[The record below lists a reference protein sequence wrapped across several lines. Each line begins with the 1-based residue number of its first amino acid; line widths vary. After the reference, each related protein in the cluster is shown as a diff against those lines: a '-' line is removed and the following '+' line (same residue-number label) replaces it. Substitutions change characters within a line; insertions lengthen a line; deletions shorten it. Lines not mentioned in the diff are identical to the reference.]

1 MSVRGLI
8 GCLLGCAAAL
18 AGAAQ
23 ARTVNERLVELSA
36 ILGSESTSSHQVRI
50 RAIEEIAGMG
60 TISGLAS
67 GLIFDRAS
75 FRLEESP
82 EVREAAAL
90 AVRNVCDMR
99 NRAFALRL
107 RRIAD
112 ATQEPDPRV
121 RIAALRS
128 LAAFQCADAA
138 AGVLDATSEAREPD
152 PAVREAARELIRKG
166 LASSAY

>member
-1 MSVRGLI
+1 MSVKRLVW
-8 GCLLGCAAAL
+8 CLLGCAAAL
-18 AGAAQ
+18 AGAGQ
-23 ARTVNERLVELSA
+23 ARTVNERLVELA
-36 ILGSESTSSHQVRI
+36 GILGSESTASAQVRI

-67 GLIFDRAS
+67 GLVFDHAS
-75 FRLEESP
+75 FQLEESP
-82 EVREAAAL
+82 EVREASAL
-90 AVRNVCDMR
+90 AVKNVCDLR

-107 RRIAD
+107 RRVAD
-112 ATQEPDPRV
+112 PTREPDPRV

-138 AGVLDATSEAREPD
+138 SGVLEATSEAREPD
-152 PAVREAARELIRKG
+152 PTVREAARELVRKG